1 MNAGRPRKFDTEQ
14 ALESAMQ
21 QFWRVGY
28 EATSLQ
34 DLLEVMSLS
43 KSSLYQT
50 FGSKHELFL
59 RSIDFYQHS
68 SSEEL
73 QATLDNSSTS
83 KAFLKSFLEN
93 VIAESTSRNKK
104 GCLLVNTIN
113 ELANRDKAV
122 SKAVSNGLDN
132 MACVFRNAVECGKKE
147 GAIKSSTS
155 TDDLVNYIITNVCG
169 LRTLVKSGAD
179 KSALLSVV
187 NMIMKT
193 VY

>member
-1 MNAGRPRKFDTEQ
+1 MNAGRPREFDTDK

-34 DLLEVMSLS
+34 DLLKAMRLS

-59 RSIDFYQHS
+59 RSIDIYQRS
-68 SSEEL
+68 SVDEL
-73 QATLDNSSTS
+73 QEKLNNSRNS
-83 KAFLKSFLEN
+83 KVFLKDFLES

-113 ELANRDKAV
+113 ELAYRDKAV
-122 SKAVSNGLDN
+122 SKAVAIGLNN
-132 MACVFRNAVECGKKE
+132 MAGVIRGAIELGKKE
-147 GAIKSSTS
+147 GAIDAIKN
-155 TDDLVNYIITNVCG
+155 TDMLVNYFITNVCG

-179 KSALLSVV
+179 KSELLSVV
-187 NMIMKT
+187 NMIIKT